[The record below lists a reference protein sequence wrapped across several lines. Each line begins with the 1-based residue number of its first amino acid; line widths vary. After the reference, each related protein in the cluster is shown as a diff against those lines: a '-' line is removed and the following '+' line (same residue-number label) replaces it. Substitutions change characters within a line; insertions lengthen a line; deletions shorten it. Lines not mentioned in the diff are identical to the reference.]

1 MGRFALKFGWITF
14 TVLVG
19 ALVYA
24 HWPHTRLP
32 EGLQADRVTIYKSQ
46 RRLVLTR
53 EDQTLNEYVVALGR
67 NEGPKERAGDGKT
80 PEGAYRV
87 DARCD
92 RESQYHRSLHLS
104 YPNDQDLA
112 CAQALGVDPGG
123 GISIH
128 GIREDLW
135 FVGRLHR
142 LFNWTRGCIGLCDQ
156 EIEDVWRAVPDH
168 TPVHILP

>member
-1 MGRFALKFGWITF
+1 MGRFAFKSGWVGIAM
-14 TVLVG
+14 LSG
-19 ALVYA
+19 ALIYA

-32 EGLQADRVTIYKSQ
+32 EGLTADRVTIYKSQ
-46 RRLVLTR
+46 RRMVLVQ
-53 EDQTLNEYVVALGR
+53 EDRILSEYIVALSR
-67 NEGPKERAGDGKT
+67 NEGPKERTGDGKT
-80 PEGAYRV
+80 PEGRYRV
-87 DARCD
+87 DARYD
-92 RESQYHRSLHLS
+92 HDSRYHRSLHLS

-112 CAQALGVDPGG
+112 RAKALGVDPGG

-128 GIREDLW
+128 GIREEFR

-142 LFNWTRGCIGLCDQ
+142 LFNWTRGCIAICNQ